1 MDEIRTTEERYTTA
15 ITADNLKMDTREHA
29 SIGDVDVLTA
39 AAWAPSRL
47 GSALLRLASEY
58 DSASRAGQGSRMDAA
73 LFVGRLRT
81 LPDVRRQV
89 ALQLTAWGVEKP
101 EDAALAIVAWWL
113 KRVCSKCHGRG
124 FEVVPGTARLSAKQ
138 CRACDASGEAKIP
151 AGEIG
156 RRAANFLDDALQA
169 GRRSISAR
177 LNVMQRR

>member
-1 MDEIRTTEERYTTA
+1 MIRTDERYTTA
-15 ITADNLKMDTREHA
+15 ITTDNLKMDTREHA

-39 AAWAPSRL
+39 AAWAPARL

-89 ALQLTAWGVEKP
+89 ALQLAAWGVEKP
-101 EDAALAIVAWWL
+101 EDAALAIAAWWL
-113 KRVCSKCHGRG
+113 KRVCGKCHGRG

-138 CRACDASGEAKIP
+138 CRACDSSGEARVP
-151 AGEIG
+151 AGEQG
-156 RRAANFLDDALQA
+156 RRAANWLDECLSR
-169 GRRSISAR
+169 GRQSIRQR
-177 LNVMQRR
+177 LRRDNP